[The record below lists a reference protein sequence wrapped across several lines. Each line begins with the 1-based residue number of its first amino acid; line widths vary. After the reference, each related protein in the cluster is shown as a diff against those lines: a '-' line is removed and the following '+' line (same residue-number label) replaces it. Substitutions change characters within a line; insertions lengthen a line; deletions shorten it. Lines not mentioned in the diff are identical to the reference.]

1 MSDNDLQHVRET
13 AFHKPRTTLH
23 LVSVPSK
30 ELYAKTPG
38 TSFPRISNFPELSSD
53 ADTEQV
59 TAGNKEDVRRPEEV
73 TSQINHF
80 LVLPKERQTSN
91 KRLLDTRGT

>member
-1 MSDNDLQHVRET
+1 MSDNDLQYVRET

-38 TSFPRISNFPELSSD
+38 THFPENTIFLSSSSD

-59 TAGNKEDVRRPEEV
+59 TAGNKEDVEGQKKSSLR
-73 TSQINHF
+73 TIIF
-80 LVLPKERQTSN
+80 LYSSGEADIEQDKCTLHEQV
-91 KRLLDTRGT
+91 